1 MSKEKIEIGDKVRWK
16 DWGPNSIFNLPLY
29 TVIDIKYPS
38 KTGVDIKLEEKKDNY
53 YWTYL
58 YNEKIGNFE
67 FVEEAK
73 LVPKPPTKI
82 ETGWGFE

>member
-1 MSKEKIEIGDKVRWK
+1 MLGHGQELKHNFEA
-16 DWGPNSIFNLPLY
+16 
-29 TVIDIKYPS
+29 
-38 KTGVDIKLEEKKDNY
+38 IKLEEKKDNY